1 MSSLPEDLHDRLV
14 ATAHRLADAA
24 RGPALAHFRSD
35 GLTAENKAEPGRFD
49 PVTLADRETEAA
61 IRAVLATERPEDG
74 VLGEEEEALAGSS
87 GLTWVIDPIDGT
99 RAYLIGAP
107 TWGVLIA
114 LNDGVRPVIGVV
126 DQPFVGER
134 FWSDGRTARWERGG
148 ETREIQ
154 TRSGVLLADAL
165 LCTTMPEI
173 GTAEERHL
181 FERVRDRVRLT
192 RYGLDCTAYALLA
205 CGHVDLVIEAG
216 LHAFDVQ
223 ALMPVIETAGGV
235 ITTWSGGDPQHGGR
249 ILAAG
254 SAALHAEAMALL
266 AG

>member
-1 MSSLPEDLHDRLV
+1 MPTLPEDLIDRLA
-14 ATAHRLADAA
+14 ATAHRAADAA
-24 RGPALAHFRSD
+24 RAPSLAHFRGD
-35 GLTAENKAEPGRFD
+35 GLTADNKAVGGKFD
-49 PVTLADRETEAA
+49 PVTRADRETEAA
-61 IRAVLATERPEDG
+61 IRAVISAERPEDS
-74 VLGEEEEALAGSS
+74 VLGEEEAAHAGSS

-114 LNDGVRPVIGVV
+114 LNDGERPAIGIV

-134 FWSDGRTARWERGG
+134 FWSNSHGAWWRRGG
-148 ETREIQ
+148 EDRAIRTRG
-154 TRSGVLLADAL
+154 GVALADAL
-165 LCTTMPEI
+165 MCTTMPEI
-173 GTAEERHL
+173 GTPDERSR

-205 CGHVDLVIEAG
+205 AGHVDLVIEAG
-216 LHAFDVQ
+216 LQPYDVQ
-223 ALMPVIETAGGV
+223 ALMPVIESAGGV
-235 ITTWSGGDPQHGGR
+235 IATWDGGDAQLGGR

-254 SAALHAEAMALL
+254 SPELHAAAMELL